1 MDSVLFFMLG
11 AFGCG
16 SCIDIDLHLAV
27 ELFVVLGR
35 VLLLL
40 LVTASWVTYVSEINR
55 AKRRI
60 DFAPSLL
67 RLGLCRALDVLVC
80 AGKSCKLFGALGL
93 LVIWFG
99 CPLSDSVLFL
109 RVTKCLLCLTGEGV
123 VGQSGKLAVVG
134 CL

>member
-16 SCIDIDLHLAV
+16 SCIAIDLHLAV

-40 LVTASWVTYVSEINR
+40 LVTAAWVTCVSEINR

-60 DFAPSLL
+60 ALAPSLL
-67 RLGLCRALDVLVC
+67 RLGLCRASDVLVC
-80 AGKSCKLFGALGL
+80 GGTSCKLFLCIRPAGY
-93 LVIWFG
+93 LVWVSPSRFG
-99 CPLSDSVLFL
+99 FVLVRDELSPVFD
-109 RVTKCLLCLTGEGV
+109 G
-123 VGQSGKLAVVG
+123 
-134 CL
+134 